1 MKYSAVMLNED
12 KFSRPRTKFWPR
24 GQLGLEDL
32 TSLVFYI
39 GLRERTMLVGNNL
52 EAVYPHP
59 TLHPFFAGVVF
70 VVCDRVTVAL
80 NCAKFK

>member
-1 MKYSAVMLNED
+1 MH
-12 KFSRPRTKFWPR
+12 
-24 GQLGLEDL
+24 
-32 TSLVFYI
+32 
-39 GLRERTMLVGNNL
+39 VGNNF

-59 TLHPFFAGVVF
+59 TLHPFVAGVVF